1 LFSLLKHWIWFG
13 RTVVFSNGIL
23 HPTSLTTVARTP
35 FGRCQ
40 ATSKRR
46 DDHENKTMNITAMLA
61 FAGALFSGALAFM
74 ACWRE
79 RKSIAHRSF
88 AAGMT
93 VLAVESVFN
102 GFSLNAAS
110 VKEMVYWQNWEL
122 ASISFLPGIWLLF
135 SLSYGRGNY
144 REFLKRW
151 RSVLILA
158 FLIPV
163 GLVVLS
169 RGKMIVS
176 ANQNNAGHWI
186 FALGIAGIVL
196 NCLFLLG
203 AVLVL
208 INLERTFRASV
219 GTMRWRIKF
228 MILGLGVLFVVRSCI
243 SSQML
248 LFHAI
253 DLSWQTVNSV
263 ALLVSCLLILR
274 SLFRAGHFDMDVYPS
289 HSVLQGSLT
298 ALLAGIYLLI
308 IGVFAKLVT
317 FGGGDAA
324 FTLKAFVMLV
334 GLVLLTVL
342 LLSDRVR
349 VHTSR
354 FISRN
359 FQRPSYDYRTV
370 WRKFTEGTAACVTQ
384 KELCQASVKLTA
396 DVFQV
401 LSVTMW
407 LVDEKKEQLVFAAS
421 TFLSEARAD
430 ALNPK
435 NTDATNMIATLQKHP
450 EPVDIDSSKEKWAAA
465 LRLRHPDEFH
475 KDGNRVCVPVV
486 VGGEILGLMILGD
499 RVGGGNFSQQD
510 FDLLKCVGDQI
521 AAGLLNARL
530 SQKLLQAKELEAF
543 QTMSAFFVHDLKNA
557 ASTLNLMLQ
566 NLPAHFDDPA
576 FREDAVRVTAK
587 SVAHIN
593 RLIERLG
600 HLRHELK
607 IKPAE
612 ADLNEIISRFF
623 AGWEKA
629 AGVSLAKNFQPLPKF
644 NFDPE
649 QLLKVVTNLILN
661 AKEAVAQNGEIQI
674 ATRQING
681 HAVLSVSD
689 NGCGMNPEFLSRSLF
704 RPFQTTKKNGLGI
717 GMFQSKMIVE
727 AHKGRIEVESEP
739 GKGTTF
745 RIYLPLQK

>member
-1 LFSLLKHWIWFG
+1 
-13 RTVVFSNGIL
+13 
-23 HPTSLTTVARTP
+23 
-35 FGRCQ
+35 
-40 ATSKRR
+40 
-46 DDHENKTMNITAMLA
+46 MNITAMLA